1 LTRIEFWPSDQPAVI
16 EFKPK
21 TLAALGA
28 QPTAEHRTVSIDLR
42 DDWSNALL
50 NHGFERSHATA
61 WIAEGLLIYLPP
73 HAQDHLFDSITQL
86 SAPGSHLA
94 TEYVRDASAFS
105 DEQSQ
110 RVSDGFRR
118 YGFDM
123 EMSDLVYEGERSP
136 VVEYLTARGWDIT
149 AQTLEEAYA
158 ANALEMPDD
167 EMFTAFADT
176 RVISGVLAGQN
187 GCSESSPLAR
197 LTPDE
202 LGRPPAS

>member
-50 NHGFERSHATA
+50 NNGFERSHARA

-73 HAQDHLFDSITQL
+73 HAQDQLFDSITQL

-123 EMSDLVYEGERSP
+123 EMSDLV
-136 VVEYLTARGWDIT
+136 
-149 AQTLEEAYA
+149 
-158 ANALEMPDD
+158 
-167 EMFTAFADT
+167 
-176 RVISGVLAGQN
+176 
-187 GCSESSPLAR
+187 
-197 LTPDE
+197 
-202 LGRPPAS
+202 